1 VAYKDDWIF
10 LGFFLIY
17 TLKQFTNMKDKKHIR
32 RFNESDENLNTS
44 DFSSSK
50 IIYTVLPYY
59 SNSQEVNQS
68 GVKSFMDFKKAEEY
82 TWTLDYQFD
91 VVENELI

>member
-1 VAYKDDWIF
+1 
-10 LGFFLIY
+10 
-17 TLKQFTNMKDKKHIR
+17 MKDNKHIQS
-32 RFNESDENLNTS
+32 FNEHQENPNVSDVI
-44 DFSSSK
+44 SSK
-50 IIYTVLPYY
+50 VIYTVLPYY

-91 VVENELI
+91 VVKNELI

>member
-1 VAYKDDWIF
+1 
-10 LGFFLIY
+10 
-17 TLKQFTNMKDKKHIR
+17 MKNNKHVES
-32 RFNESDENLNTS
+32 FNEHQENLNIS
-44 DFSSSK
+44 DVISSK

-82 TWTLDYQFD
+82 TWALDYQFD
-91 VVENELI
+91 VVENELKK

>member
-1 VAYKDDWIF
+1 MARVKV
-10 LGFFLIY
+10 
-17 TLKQFTNMKDKKHIR
+17 T
-32 RFNESDENLNTS
+32 
-44 DFSSSK
+44 

-68 GVKSFMDFKKAEEY
+68 GVKSFTDSNKAEEY

>member
-1 VAYKDDWIF
+1 MARIKV
-10 LGFFLIY
+10 
-17 TLKQFTNMKDKKHIR
+17 T
-32 RFNESDENLNTS
+32 
-44 DFSSSK
+44 

-68 GVKSFMDFKKAEEY
+68 GVKSFTDFNKAEEY